1 MLMGRTKYIITVK
14 TPDGSKVFQ
23 TYNYIL
29 KEGRV
34 LFEDKFGQPKDFPEN
49 NCFIEGVV
57 E

>member
-1 MLMGRTKYIITVK
+1 MGRTKYIITVK

-23 TYNYIL
+23 TYSYIL

-34 LFEDKFGQPKDFPEN
+34 CFEDKFGQPKDFPEN